1 MRSTA
6 GYNVSISAAYYLT
19 NPITTVLL
27 PMIYVVALLGGLPM
41 NGLALWILCT
51 RAERKTPTIFLINL
65 AMADFLFAFT
75 LPFKIFYYFLGN
87 DWRLGEYVCR
97 IVTVA
102 FYGNL
107 YCSILLLMC
116 ISIYRYIG
124 IVKPRISRVLRSRK
138 LALSICLAVW
148 ILVSLAVIPF
158 VLDRQSYPIN
168 GLNITA
174 CHDVV
179 PQDETFN
186 LQHYFTF
193 LAVVGFFLPFLVIVF
208 CYVSILRALL
218 PHKNRY
224 RYAVKLTALVM
235 TTFIVCFT
243 PCNFF
248 LFVHNLGLVFEDP
261 NTSYIAYLICLAL
274 SSLNTCIDPLTF
286 YYANKE
292 LKSDMKRALQLSK
305 RSKNDSLG
313 QSLHTFSIAS
323 KV

>member
-1 MRSTA
+1 MPASTTPEISAGKKNEEMSLQKLYDHMSANTKKLETTLMQIDRSSARPKIIPEPHGHALTTRSTA

-65 AMADFLFAFT
+65 AMADFLFTFT

-168 GLNITA
+168 GLNITT

-186 LQHYFTF
+186 LQSYFTF
-193 LAVVGFFLPFLVIVF
+193 LIVVGFFLPFLVIVF

-224 RYAVKLTALVM
+224 RYAVKLTALMYYNVIYDNS
-235 TTFIVCFT
+235 FH
-243 PCNFF
+243 NFA
-248 LFVHNLGLVFEDP
+248 HN
-261 NTSYIAYLICLAL
+261 
-274 SSLNTCIDPLTF
+274 
-286 YYANKE
+286 
-292 LKSDMKRALQLSK
+292 
-305 RSKNDSLG
+305 
-313 QSLHTFSIAS
+313 
-323 KV
+323 